1 MKIVSTFLL
10 VFFLPLYMVG
20 CNEHLQEQ
28 IDIQK
33 PVVEESVM
41 LSEISASLVKGGSGQ
56 RDLQMLDS
64 WQLWWSSWR
73 SLYTSTLIVDLINP
87 EWAREEMVLEHIF
100 PVIHSLYDMAPE
112 SLFDAAPA
120 SLFPDIVPEF
130 GIQSVNSPSIG
141 NGVYVQQKPMI
152 EKIASY
158 ENSLYLDFEGSTSKK
173 RTRGRSSVTGQSGYP
188 DVDMGSYYVQSA
200 SKEEEQSKQAS
211 ETQLN
216 FIKEI
221 PLTASVGFFIVIFL
235 TGVGVWGM
243 RV

>member
-10 VFFLPLYMVG
+10 GFFLPLYMVG
-20 CNEHLQEQ
+20 CNEHLQEK

-33 PVVEESVM
+33 PVAEESVM
-41 LSEISASLVKGGSGQ
+41 LSEISESLVNGGSGRQ
-56 RDLQMLDS
+56 DLQMLDS

-73 SLYTSTLIVDLINP
+73 SLYTSTLIMDLINP
-87 EWAREEMVLEHIF
+87 EWAREEAALEQIF

-130 GIQSVNSPSIG
+130 GIQGVNSPSIA

-158 ENSLYLDFEGSTSKK
+158 ENSLYLNFEGSSSEK
-173 RTRGRSSVTGQSGYP
+173 RTRGRSSVTGRSGYP
-188 DVDMGSYYVQSA
+188 DVAMGSYYVQPA
-200 SKEEEQSKQAS
+200 SEEEEQSKQAS
-211 ETQLN
+211 AAQLN
-216 FIKEI
+216 LIKEI
-221 PLTASVGFFIVIFL
+221 PLTATVGFFIVILL

>member
-10 VFFLPLYMVG
+10 VIFLPLYMVG
-20 CNEHLQEQ
+20 CNEHLQEP

-41 LSEISASLVKGGSGQ
+41 LSEISESLVMGGSGQ
-56 RDLQMLDS
+56 QDLQMLDS

-87 EWAREEMVLEHIF
+87 EWATEETPLEQIF

-130 GIQSVNSPSIG
+130 GIQSVNSPSID
-141 NGVYVQQKPMI
+141 NGVHVQQKPMI
-152 EKIASY
+152 EKITAY
-158 ENSLYLDFEGSTSKK
+158 ENSLYLDFERSTGEN
-173 RTRGRSSVTGQSGYP
+173 RTRGQSSATGRSSYP
-188 DVDMGSYYVQSA
+188 HVEMGSYYVQPA
-200 SKEEEQSKQAS
+200 SKEEEQPKQAS
-211 ETQLN
+211 EIHLN
-216 FIKEI
+216 LIKEI
-221 PLTASVGFFIVIFL
+221 PLTATVGFFIVILL

>member
-10 VFFLPLYMVG
+10 VFFLPFYMVG
-20 CNEHLQEQ
+20 CNEQFQEP

-41 LSEISASLVKGGSGQ
+41 LSEISELLIKGGSGQ
-56 RDLQMLDS
+56 QDLQMLDS

-87 EWAREEMVLEHIF
+87 EWATEETPLEQIF

-130 GIQSVNSPSIG
+130 GVQSVNSPSIG
-141 NGVYVQQKPMI
+141 NAVHVQQKPMI
-152 EKIASY
+152 EKITSY
-158 ENSLYLDFEGSTSKK
+158 ENSLYLDFEGSTGEK
-173 RTRGRSSVTGQSGYP
+173 RTRGRSSYP
-188 DVDMGSYYVQSA
+188 DVAMGTYYVQPA

-221 PLTASVGFFIVIFL
+221 PTTATVGFFIVILL

>member
-10 VFFLPLYMVG
+10 VFFLPFYMVG
-20 CNEHLQEQ
+20 CNEQLQEP

-41 LSEISASLVKGGSGQ
+41 LSEISESLVKGGSGQ
-56 RDLQMLDS
+56 QDLQMLDS

-87 EWAREEMVLEHIF
+87 EWATEGRPLEQIF
-100 PVIHSLYDMAPE
+100 PIIHSLYDIAPE

-141 NGVYVQQKPMI
+141 NGVHVQQKPMI
-152 EKIASY
+152 EKITSY
-158 ENSLYLDFEGSTSKK
+158 ENSLYLDFERSTGEK
-173 RTRGRSSVTGQSGYP
+173 RTRGRSSVTGRSGYP
-188 DVDMGSYYVQSA
+188 HVEMGSYYVQPA
-200 SKEEEQSKQAS
+200 SEEEEQSKQAS
-211 ETQLN
+211 EIQLN
-216 FIKEI
+216 FIEEI

>member
-10 VFFLPLYMVG
+10 VFFLPFYMVG
-20 CNEHLQEQ
+20 CNEHLQGQ

-33 PVVEESVM
+33 PAAGESVM
-41 LSEISASLVKGGSGQ
+41 LSEISESLVKGGSGQ

-87 EWAREEMVLEHIF
+87 EWAREETGLEHIF
-100 PVIHSLYDMAPE
+100 PVIHSLYDVAPE
-112 SLFDAAPA
+112 SLFDAAPT

-130 GIQSVNSPSIG
+130 GVQGVNSPSIG
-141 NGVYVQQKPMI
+141 DGVYVQQKSMT

-158 ENSLYLDFEGSTSKK
+158 ENSLYLDFERSTSEKH
-173 RTRGRSSVTGQSGYP
+173 TRGRSSATGRSGYP
-188 DVDMGSYYVQSA
+188 DVEMGLNYVQSA

-211 ETQLN
+211 EIQLN
-216 FIKEI
+216 FIEEI

>member
-1 MKIVSTFLL
+1 MRIVSTFLL
-10 VFFLPLYMVG
+10 VFFLPFYMVG
-20 CNEHLQEQ
+20 CNEQLQEK

-41 LSEISASLVKGGSGQ
+41 LSEISELLVKGGSGQ
-56 RDLQMLDS
+56 QDLQMLDS

-87 EWAREEMVLEHIF
+87 EWAREETGLEHIF
-100 PVIHSLYDMAPE
+100 PVIHSLYDVAPE

-130 GIQSVNSPSIG
+130 GDQSVNSPSIG
-141 NGVYVQQKPMI
+141 NGVYVQPNSMT

-158 ENSLYLDFEGSTSKK
+158 ENSLYLDFERSTGEK
-173 RTRGRSSVTGQSGYP
+173 RTRGRSSATGQSGYP
-188 DVDMGSYYVQSA
+188 DVEMGSYYVQSA
-200 SKEEEQSKQAS
+200 SREEEQSKQAS
-211 ETQLN
+211 EIQLD
-216 FIKEI
+216 FIEEI
-221 PLTASVGFFIVIFL
+221 PLTASVGFFIVILL